1 MDKLENI
8 VITWKDLR
16 KTSEDDFK
24 FGKNDILTGNLN
36 YLAPSLLPALAADY
50 CGLFGNYGHIDSSLT
65 ITAAL
70 GAMAGFFGRY
80 KDAATLAFLTYTSGM
95 AVTVAYDFLTDF
107 RFNGNPK
114 APEGFNIGLETN
126 AFVFFGSLI
135 AAYVLKNFVKKIV

>member
-80 KDAATLAFLTYTSGM
+80 RDATILAGLTYGAEKLVEFSADYLKDGK
-95 AVTVAYDFLTDF
+95 
-107 RFNGNPK
+107 FN
-114 APEGFNIGLETN
+114 EYSLDLEN
-126 AFVFFGSLI
+126 NVFAFFGSLV
-135 AAYVLKNFVKKIV
+135 AAYVFRNIIKKFFI